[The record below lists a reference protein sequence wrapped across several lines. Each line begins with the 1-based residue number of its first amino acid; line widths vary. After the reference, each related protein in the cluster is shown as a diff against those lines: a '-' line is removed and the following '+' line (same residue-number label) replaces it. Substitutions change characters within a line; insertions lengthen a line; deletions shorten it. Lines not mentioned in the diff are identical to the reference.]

1 MPHAALRSLDL
12 SRQVGAALVTKAGE
26 IIALGCNEVP
36 SPNGGLYWVG
46 DPNED
51 RDYKRFED
59 QNELIK
65 RSLLVDLIKRLKG
78 AELIADKV
86 AIEEIP
92 QLVFRRRQPRAA
104 AFVTRS

>member
-1 MPHAALRSLDL
+1 M
-12 SRQVGAALVTKAGE
+12 
-26 IIALGCNEVP
+26 
-36 SPNGGLYWVG
+36 YWVG

-92 QLVFRRRQPRAA
+92 LLVSKETAKGGRLRDAQLMDCSSVVA
-104 AFVTRS
+104 